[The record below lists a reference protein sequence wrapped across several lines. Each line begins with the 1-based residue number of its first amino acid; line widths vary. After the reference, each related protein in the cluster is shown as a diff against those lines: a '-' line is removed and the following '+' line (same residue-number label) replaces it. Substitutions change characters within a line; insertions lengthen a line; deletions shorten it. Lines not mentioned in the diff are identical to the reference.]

1 MSFKSLLNKTCT
13 LKSATY
19 QTAQNS
25 GEQKIIFSDFAVNI
39 PCRLRTRN
47 LSERRYSSPA
57 YQKAT
62 HALYM
67 VERSLPQN
75 DFCVVVDGKNYNVV
89 GSLSLGGEG
98 RYLCLYLERTI

>member
-13 LKSATY
+13 IQSAAY

-25 GEQKIIFSDFAVNI
+25 GQQNITYTNFATNV

-47 LSERRYSSPA
+47 LSERRYGSPA

-62 HALYM
+62 HALYLQ
-67 VERSLPQN
+67 EITLPQG
-75 DFCVVVDGKNYNVV
+75 DFRIVVENKNYTVT

-98 RYLCLYLERTI
+98 RYLCLYLERIV

>member
-13 LKSATY
+13 LQSATY

-25 GEQKIIFSDFAVNI
+25 GQQNITYTNFAQNL
-39 PCRLRTRN
+39 PCRLRTRTV
-47 LSERRYSSPA
+47 SERRYSSPA

-62 HALYM
+62 HALYLQ
-67 VERSLPQN
+67 EITLPQG
-75 DFCVVVDGKNYNVV
+75 DFRVVLDNKNYTVT

-98 RYLCLYLERTI
+98 RFLCLYLERIV

>member
-1 MSFKSLLNKTCT
+1 MSFRSLLNKTCT
-13 LKSATY
+13 IQSISY

-25 GEQKIIFSDFAVNI
+25 GQQNITYTNFAQNV

-62 HALYM
+62 HALYLQ
-67 VERSLPQN
+67 EISLPQG
-75 DFCVVVDGKNYNVV
+75 DFRIVVENKNYTVT

-98 RYLCLYLERTI
+98 RYLCLYLERIV